1 MTASPTQSAP
11 TVFIVDDHEQ
21 VLDSLKWLIGMTGLP
36 VETFASPSRF
46 FEERHWER
54 AGCLILDI
62 QMEEMNG
69 LELQRRLKDVESCMP
84 IIAMTA
90 HANVAMAVG
99 ALTNGALYFLEKPF
113 GDKKILDLI
122 DEAMRRNQILRR
134 EKSRADQ
141 VTSRLERLTPRERA
155 VLDLVVSG
163 KQNKEIA
170 RHLNLSEK
178 TIEVHRG
185 HMMSKMQASNLAD
198 LIHTVHGLLGK
209 QSQ

>member
-1 MTASPTQSAP
+1 MTATPAQTAP
-11 TVFIVDDHEQ
+11 TVFIVDNHVQ

-36 VETFASPSRF
+36 VETFSSPSQF
-46 FEERHWER
+46 FAEKHWER

-69 LELQRRLKDVESCMP
+69 LELQRRLNELDSCMP

-113 GDKKILDLI
+113 TDKKILALI
-122 DEAMRRNQILRR
+122 DEAMRRNEILRR
-134 EKSRADQ
+134 EKSRSELVAA
-141 VTSRLERLTPRERA
+141 RLERLTPRERA

-170 RHLNLSEK
+170 RLLSLSEK

-185 HMMSKMQASNLAD
+185 HMMSKMQAANLAE
-198 LIHTVHGLLGK
+198 LIHFVHGLL
-209 QSQ
+209 

>member
-1 MTASPTQSAP
+1 MTASPIPSAP

-36 VETFASPSRF
+36 VETFASPSQF
-46 FEERHWER
+46 FQEKHWER
-54 AGCLILDI
+54 PGCLILDI

-69 LELQRRLKDVESCMP
+69 LELQRRLVEAESCMP

-99 ALTNGALYFLEKPF
+99 ALTNGAYYFLEKPF
-113 GDKKILDLI
+113 SDKKILDLI
-122 DEAMRRNQILRR
+122 DEAMRRNEILRR
-134 EKSRADQ
+134 EKSRAET
-141 VTSRLERLTPRERA
+141 VASRLGRLTPRERA
-155 VLDLVVSG
+155 VLSLVVSG

-170 RHLNLSEK
+170 RQLSLSEK

-185 HMMSKMQASNLAD
+185 HMMSKMQAANLAE
-198 LIHTVHGLLGK
+198 LIHIVHGLLDEN
-209 QSQ
+209 S